1 MFKAHKWA
9 LILTIVLILFISA
22 LSTVSAQ
29 DSTDMETVNN
39 DTQDNPIPD
48 TQINTDDTSSDDDLQ
63 LNTEETQS
71 DGSQNSSADNS
82 SIDSNDQEDTVDH
95 NIYYIDNT
103 NYEEYM
109 DYSFEENSIVYITE
123 NLEGL
128 DLFVEAFNVTI
139 AGIDNPTLT
148 NSHIIVYEE
157 GYANIYNLTFV
168 SNDES
173 EFLRDVEFIGNNN
186 TISNVDF
193 IDYRYEPTDEDY
205 RVLFVLGNNTSITN
219 CNFDIKYPTQHR
231 DWRYYGA
238 ECKEIVILLRGN
250 NNNVT
255 NCTVNL
261 NESGYYE
268 APYGMLRGISI
279 YGDNN
284 NVSYCN
290 LTLRGTLYCYAISCR
305 GSYNYISFND
315 IDVRAIRYS
324 NAITLEGQNAY
335 NLMENNNIYVQT
347 FNQTIDDQELTDVS
361 YGIIITE
368 NEYHGYTYYIPDSVT
383 IYNVIRNNYIRGNS
397 THVYGIEQFGGTYTT
412 IENNTIVVD
421 GYSPMGI
428 GLIGKGANITN
439 NRVIARGLSNE
450 SGVSADYIKP
460 ETTAISLKDGSDN
473 YIANNYLEVSNGT
486 VMNLRNERRNVIT
499 KNTMNVMEN
508 IKYILG
514 DSRVNG
520 SVFTDNIIEG
530 NPLYSSL
537 SNDIVS
543 IKKHTYVYGVIVAND
558 DLESYLAAHKQDSN
572 GTIEN
577 NNTDSGQKDNST
589 DYGNNTSRDS
599 NQTNINNT
607 SGTTPTNSSGDITN

>member
-1 MFKAHKWA
+1 
-9 LILTIVLILFISA
+9 
-22 LSTVSAQ
+22 
-29 DSTDMETVNN
+29 METVNN

-279 YGDNN
+279 YGD
-284 NVSYCN
+284 
-290 LTLRGTLYCYAISCR
+290 T
-305 GSYNYISFND
+305 
-315 IDVRAIRYS
+315 
-324 NAITLEGQNAY
+324 
-335 NLMENNNIYVQT
+335 
-347 FNQTIDDQELTDVS
+347 
-361 YGIIITE
+361 
-368 NEYHGYTYYIPDSVT
+368 
-383 IYNVIRNNYIRGNS
+383 
-397 THVYGIEQFGGTYTT
+397 
-412 IENNTIVVD
+412 
-421 GYSPMGI
+421 
-428 GLIGKGANITN
+428 
-439 NRVIARGLSNE
+439 
-450 SGVSADYIKP
+450 
-460 ETTAISLKDGSDN
+460 
-473 YIANNYLEVSNGT
+473 
-486 VMNLRNERRNVIT
+486 
-499 KNTMNVMEN
+499 
-508 IKYILG
+508 LG
-514 DSRVNG
+514 DL
-520 SVFTDNIIEG
+520 D
-530 NPLYSSL
+530 
-537 SNDIVS
+537 
-543 IKKHTYVYGVIVAND
+543 A
-558 DLESYLAAHKQDSN
+558 LAKLKAEMEKS
-572 GTIEN
+572 E
-577 NNTDSGQKDNST
+577 
-589 DYGNNTSRDS
+589 
-599 NQTNINNT
+599 
-607 SGTTPTNSSGDITN
+607 